1 MIRIRERSA
10 LATALRRRVLL
21 AIERVAGLASR
32 ASWRVLD
39 WTEEA
44 VFQMDRKQR

>member
-39 WTEEA
+39 WTDD
-44 VFQMDRKQR
+44 QLWGQR